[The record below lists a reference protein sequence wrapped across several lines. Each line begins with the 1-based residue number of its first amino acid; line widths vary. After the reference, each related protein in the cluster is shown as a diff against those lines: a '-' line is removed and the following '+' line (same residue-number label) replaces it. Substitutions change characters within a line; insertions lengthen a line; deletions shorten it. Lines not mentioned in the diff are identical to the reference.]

1 MWHYALARNV
11 VKVHWWDGL
20 KKYSEDGKII
30 SNHNKTKVSY
40 KITKEHI
47 EFMNAL
53 RLKTIKKNDNK
64 FVSLVELNNILT
76 KKFKDY
82 KLTPRW
88 LGQVHCTKHFVFWF
102 ETKGFVNNNITRKR
116 TRHSHFPDTRY
127 GKPINSRL
135 RALNQD
141 HQNIVSAT
149 RE

>member
-1 MWHYALARNV
+1 MIKYVTLCACAECSKSSLIRWV
-11 VKVHWWDGL
+11 

-40 KITKEHI
+40 KVTKEHI

-88 LGQVHCTKHFVFWF
+88 LGQVHCTKHYVF
-102 ETKGFVNNNITRKR
+102 
-116 TRHSHFPDTRY
+116 
-127 GKPINSRL
+127 
-135 RALNQD
+135 
-141 HQNIVSAT
+141 
-149 RE
+149 